1 MDKKDS
7 GEHDFVT
14 SWLER
19 RRNTCPMYEQDLEI
33 RMEISW
39 VQAMKGWETV

>member
-1 MDKKDS
+1 MDKKNS
-7 GEHDFVT
+7 GEHDSVT

-19 RRNTCPMYEQDLEI
+19 KRNTCPVYEKDLEI

-39 VQAMKGWETV
+39 VQAMKG